1 MRRQLI
7 GLLLAVTPLGGCS
20 SYTASQAAL
29 VQKARKGVAVWASR
43 ESVRDEEV
51 SRSYALKRAALDS
64 AFDADVR
71 QRAAS
76 AIGAGA
82 GGSALDA
89 DWVIEARRGYAAGLS
104 ALAQAQSAAL
114 AANDAARR
122 DAAATDAALEKLE
135 WLLSIQSGFESLLFN
150 QKGGAR

>member
-1 MRRQLI
+1 MRTQFI
-7 GLLLAVTPLGGCS
+7 GLLLAVTPCGGCS

-29 VQKARKGVAVWASR
+29 VQQARKGVAVWASR
-43 ESVRDEEV
+43 ETARDEEV
-51 SRSYALKRAALDS
+51 RKAYDLKRAALDS
-64 AFDADVR
+64 AFDADAR

-76 AIGAGA
+76 NA

-135 WLLSIQSGFESLLFN
+135 WLLSIQSGLISMFDA
-150 QKGGAR
+150 KGGAR

>member
-7 GLLLAVTPLGGCS
+7 GLLLAVTPCGGCS

-29 VQKARKGVAVWASR
+29 AQQARKGVAIWASR
-43 ESVRDEEV
+43 ETARDEEV
-51 SRSYALKRAALDS
+51 RRSYDLKRAALDS
-64 AFDADVR
+64 AFDADAR
-71 QRAAS
+71 ER
-76 AIGAGA
+76 AGA
-82 GGSALDA
+82 VGVGSGSALDA
-89 DWVIEARRGYAAGLS
+89 EWVIEARRGYAAGLN

-114 AANDAARR
+114 AANEAARR

-135 WLLSIQSGFESLLFN
+135 WLLSIQSGFESWFD